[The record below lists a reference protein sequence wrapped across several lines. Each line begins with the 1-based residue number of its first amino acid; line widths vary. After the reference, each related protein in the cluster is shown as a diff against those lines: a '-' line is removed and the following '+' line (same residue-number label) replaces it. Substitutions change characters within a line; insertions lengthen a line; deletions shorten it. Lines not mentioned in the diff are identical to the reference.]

1 MSADDIRRE
10 IDLSRRA
17 IQRDYASLRA
27 ELDFVAKTKR
37 AVVEHPL
44 PWLGGSALIGWVLSG
59 RKRRKARKLKRGEVA
74 EPVKRFTLFGIL
86 LTVARLIFP
95 LVQPQLTNFAIGR
108 LTTVAE
114 KFRR

>member
-74 EPVKRFTLFGIL
+74 EPVKKFTMLGVLF
-86 LTVARLIFP
+86 TVAKLVFP
-95 LVQPQLTNFAIGR
+95 LIQPQLTNFALGK
-108 LTTVAE
+108 LTSVAG
-114 KFRR
+114 KLQR